1 MVELTDGSIIAQLG
15 VTDMRLPIQYAFS
28 YPERWDAPLPS
39 LDLRARGALEF
50 EAPDIDR
57 VSRACAWP
65 TGRSRPAAA
74 CRSC

>member
-28 YPERWDAPLPS
+28 YPERWAAPLPS
-39 LDLRARGALEF
+39 LDLARAGRLEF
-50 EAPDIDR
+50 DAPDTDG

-65 TGRSRPAAA
+65 IARSRRSAA